1 MIFLQILDLLVFAII
16 AVFGSIGKDIGL
28 LVFRHHRFLQH
39 RQDLD
44 FLVFIG
50 INMVLKRIY
59 H

>member
-1 MIFLQILDLLVFAII
+1 MLDLLVFAII

-59 H
+59 R